1 MALGRPQ
8 VIFPR
13 HAEQRINAATL
24 KRAGVAMTVPEG
36 PDVEVAEMVRQV
48 RAFIDDPRPHQKAR
62 EIATALAQQ
71 DHSSVATVADAC
83 DRLVAGAR

>member
-1 MALGRPQ
+1 
-8 VIFPR
+8 
-13 HAEQRINAATL
+13 
-24 KRAGVAMTVPEG
+24 
-36 PDVEVAEMVRQV
+36 MVRQV